1 MQDQRWL
8 SIAWKKPQK
17 ETEACFWLVNAAEP
31 DKSKPPSLA
40 CRCLDLE
47 LQQSKCATSL
57 KLRKAYDN
65 RSNDNAIAAD
75 ILRKSKLW
83 AQLGGPSPEVLF
95 SPSRAALD
103 RCAACVSALEELEE
117 KEGID
122 EAFANEVKRGVG
134 LLKSLA

>member
-1 MQDQRWL
+1 M

-17 ETEACFWLVNAAEP
+17 ETEACFWLVNATEP

-40 CRCLDLE
+40 CRSLACLELE

-75 ILRKSKLW
+75 ILRKSRLW

-95 SPSRAALD
+95 SRSRAALD
-103 RCAACVSALEELEE
+103 RCAACVSALEELDE
-117 KEGID
+117 KEEGID
-122 EAFANEVKRGVG
+122 EAFATKVKRGVG
-134 LLKSLA
+134 LRKSLA